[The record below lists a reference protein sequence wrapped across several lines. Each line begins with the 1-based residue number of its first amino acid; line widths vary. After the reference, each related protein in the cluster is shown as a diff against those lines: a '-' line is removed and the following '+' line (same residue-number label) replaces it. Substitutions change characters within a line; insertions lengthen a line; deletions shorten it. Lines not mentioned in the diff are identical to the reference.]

1 MTICIQKKLFNLE
14 KIISDLRENKPNVG
28 AIVSFIGYVRDFNKD
43 INTKKLKHMNLE
55 HYPGMTEKTL
65 INIELNAKSKW
76 SLEDVFII
84 HRVGK
89 LLPSDPIVAVVVAS
103 QHRKNAFEACEF
115 IIDFLKTDAP
125 FWKKEISD
133 QDELWVE
140 NRLEDHQKKASW
152 NIKERLKIS

>member
-1 MTICIQKKLFNLE
+1 MTVCIQKELFDVE
-14 KIISDLRENKPNVG
+14 KIIFKLKHGKSSIG
-28 AIVSFIGYVRDFNKD
+28 AVVSFIGYVREYNDDAKKNKLSQMD
-43 INTKKLKHMNLE
+43 LE
-55 HYPGMTEKTL
+55 HYPGMTEKSL
-65 INIELNAKSKW
+65 MKIELNAKSRW

-89 LLPSDPIVAVVVAS
+89 LHPSDPIVAVVVAS

-152 NIKERLKIS
+152 NIKE

>member
-43 INTKKLKHMNLE
+43 INSKKLKYMNLE

-152 NIKERLKIS
+152 NIKE

>member
-1 MTICIQKKLFNLE
+1 MTICIQKDLFNIE
-14 KIISDLRENKPNVG
+14 KIISNLRENKPSIG

-43 INTKKLKHMNLE
+43 INTKKLKQMNLE

-65 INIELNAKSKW
+65 IKIELNAKSRW

-152 NIKERLKIS
+152 NIKE

>member
-1 MTICIQKKLFNLE
+1 MTICIQKDLFNIE
-14 KIISDLRENKPNVG
+14 KIISNLRKNKPSIG
-28 AIVSFIGYVRDFNKD
+28 AIVSFIGYVRDFNND

-55 HYPGMTEKTL
+55 HYPGMTEKKL

-152 NIKERLKIS
+152 NIKE

>member
-140 NRLEDHQKKASW
+140 NKLEDHQKKASW
-152 NIKERLKIS
+152 NIR

>member
-1 MTICIQKKLFNLE
+1 MTICIQKDLFNIE
-14 KIISDLRENKPNVG
+14 KIISNLRKNKPSIG

-43 INTKKLKHMNLE
+43 INTKKLKQMNLE
-55 HYPGMTEKTL
+55 HYPGMTEKAL
-65 INIELNAKSKW
+65 IKIELNAKSRW

-152 NIKERLKIS
+152 NIKE

>member
-1 MTICIQKKLFNLE
+1 MTICIQKDLFNIE
-14 KIISDLRENKPNVG
+14 KIISNLRKNKPNIG

-43 INTKKLKHMNLE
+43 INTKKLKHMELE

-65 INIELNAKSKW
+65 IKIELNAKSRW

-152 NIKERLKIS
+152 NKKD

>member
-1 MTICIQKKLFNLE
+1 MTICIQKDLFNIE
-14 KIISDLRENKPNVG
+14 KIISNLRKNKPSIG
-28 AIVSFIGYVRDFNKD
+28 AIVSFIGYVRDFNKE

-55 HYPGMTEKTL
+55 HYPGMTEKKL

-152 NIKERLKIS
+152 NIKE

>member
-1 MTICIQKKLFNLE
+1 MTICIQKDLFNIE
-14 KIISDLRENKPNVG
+14 KIISNLRKNKPSIG

-43 INTKKLKHMNLE
+43 INTKKLKHMELE

-65 INIELNAKSKW
+65 IKIELNAKSRW

-89 LLPSDPIVAVVVAS
+89 LLPTEPIVAVVVAS

-152 NIKERLKIS
+152 NKKD

>member
-84 HRVGK
+84 HRIGK

-140 NRLEDHQKKASW
+140 NKLEDHQKKASW
-152 NIKERLKIS
+152 NIR

>member
-1 MTICIQKKLFNLE
+1 MTICIQKKLFNIE
-14 KIISDLRENKPNVG
+14 KIISNLRKNKPTIG
-28 AIVSFIGYVRDFNKD
+28 AIVSFIGYVRDYNKD
-43 INTKKLKHMNLE
+43 INTKKLKQMDLE
-55 HYPGMTEKTL
+55 YYPGMTEKALTK
-65 INIELNAKSKW
+65 IEISAKSRW
-76 SLEDVFII
+76 VLEDVYII

-89 LLPSDPIVAVVVAS
+89 LFPNEPIVAVVVAS

-140 NRLEDHQKKASW
+140 NRIEDHQKKTSW
-152 NIKERLKIS
+152 NIKND

>member
-1 MTICIQKKLFNLE
+1 MTICIQKDLFNIE
-14 KIISDLRENKPNVG
+14 KIISNLRKNKPSIG

-43 INTKKLKHMNLE
+43 INTKKLKQMNLE

-65 INIELNAKSKW
+65 IKIELNAKSRW

-152 NIKERLKIS
+152 NKKD

>member
-1 MTICIQKKLFNLE
+1 MTICIQKDLFNIE
-14 KIISDLRENKPNVG
+14 KIISNLRKNKPNIG
-28 AIVSFIGYVRDFNKD
+28 AIVSFIGYVRDFNKE

-152 NIKERLKIS
+152 NINND

>member
-1 MTICIQKKLFNLE
+1 MTICIQKDLFNIE
-14 KIISDLRENKPNVG
+14 KIISNLRKNKPSIG

-55 HYPGMTEKTL
+55 HYPGMNEKTL

-152 NIKERLKIS
+152 NIKE

>member
-1 MTICIQKKLFNLE
+1 MTICIQKDLFNIE
-14 KIISDLRENKPNVG
+14 KIISNLRKNKPSIG

-43 INTKKLKHMNLE
+43 INTKKLKQMELE

-65 INIELNAKSKW
+65 IKIESNAKSRW

-89 LLPSDPIVAVVVAS
+89 LLPTDPIVAVVVAS

-133 QDELWVE
+133 QDELWAE
-140 NRLEDHQKKASW
+140 NRLEDHQKIASW
-152 NIKERLKIS
+152 NIKE